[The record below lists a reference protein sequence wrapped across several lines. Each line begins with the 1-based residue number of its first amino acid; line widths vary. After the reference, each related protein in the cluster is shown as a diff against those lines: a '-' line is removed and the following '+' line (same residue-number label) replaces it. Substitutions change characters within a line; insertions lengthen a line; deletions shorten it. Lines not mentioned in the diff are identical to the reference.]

1 MGQPGLSTPPRP
13 VTRAAVAVVPTSRH
27 RGRRRPVVIASVIAA
42 AIASVLAFQVVPVVA
57 GASGAAGTGR
67 GPDRG
72 WTTTTVAPRTAPA
85 PAPAPSSDVQ
95 SSDVEAPPS
104 TPAPAPTVPSTTT
117 PALEARATE
126 SEQATT
132 RLNRIVI
139 ALLVLAAVI
148 AGATVYFWMR
158 TRPDRSRSTGRPER
172 RGAVLVTADGHEE
185 PLVDPGPAAGLR
197 PPVGEDA
204 WRVRPA
210 PQLGGT
216 PAQVGAGAA
225 EAAPE
230 PRPAQGSSTGWWAS
244 QEPDQA
250 PTATGSGPR
259 DRPEPGPD
267 TAE

>member
-1 MGQPGLSTPPRP
+1 M
-13 VTRAAVAVVPTSRH
+13 
-27 RGRRRPVVIASVIAA
+27 IAA

-185 PLVDPGPAAGLR
+185 PLLDPGPAAGLR

-267 TAE
+267 TPE

>member
-1 MGQPGLSTPPRP
+1 MGQPGLPTPPGP

-72 WTTTTVAPRTAPA
+72 WTTTTVAPRTA

-158 TRPDRSRSTGRPER
+158 TRPDRSRPTGRSER

>member
-1 MGQPGLSTPPRP
+1 T
-13 VTRAAVAVVPTSRH
+13 
-27 RGRRRPVVIASVIAA
+27 
-42 AIASVLAFQVVPVVA
+42 
-57 GASGAAGTGR
+57 
-67 GPDRG
+67 
-72 WTTTTVAPRTAPA
+72 A